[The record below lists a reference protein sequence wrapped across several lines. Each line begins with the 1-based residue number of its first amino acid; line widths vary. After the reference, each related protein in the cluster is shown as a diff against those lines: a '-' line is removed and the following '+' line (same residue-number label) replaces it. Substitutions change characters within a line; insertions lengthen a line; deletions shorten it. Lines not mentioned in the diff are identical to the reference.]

1 MTKHKEAAADAL
13 AKGILLFRAGKQKLE
28 QCYLELGDTPQTQ
41 GTRDTRRRIRIMIE
55 QMDNATKGILRSI
68 RKTDI
73 VDTLDDQALDIAE
86 IVEAIET
93 GNCTY
98 LR

>member
-1 MTKHKEAAADAL
+1 
-13 AKGILLFRAGKQKLE
+13 
-28 QCYLELGDTPQTQ
+28 
-41 GTRDTRRRIRIMIE
+41 MIE

-86 IVEAIET
+86 K
-93 GNCTY
+93 
-98 LR
+98 